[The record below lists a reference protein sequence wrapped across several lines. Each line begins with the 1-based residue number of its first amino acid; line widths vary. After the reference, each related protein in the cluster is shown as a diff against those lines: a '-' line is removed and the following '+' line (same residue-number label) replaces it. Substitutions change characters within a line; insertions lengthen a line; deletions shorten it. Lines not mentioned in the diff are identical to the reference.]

1 MDINAAF
8 QALINPTPNQPEKA
22 PEPEPVKPEAKS
34 FNIEDVFNSLLES
47 PISSS
52 EVETVPQTQRSA
64 EADEA
69 VEGVN
74 SEDPESSV
82 DVSDSFGLSYLAEDD
97 EGLPSGYED
106 DEIQELNFD

>member
-8 QALINPTPNQPEKA
+8 QAF
-22 PEPEPVKPEAKS
+22 S
-34 FNIEDVFNSLLES
+34 IEDVFNSLLES

-52 EVETVPQTQRSA
+52 EVETIPQTQRSA